1 MHTKIENLKMMTME
15 TLTTFDCKDWTRDSL
30 RSLRM
35 RLGWSQ
41 SDLARRLACPVLEV
55 EKFEGGEVELNPIW
69 KNELE
74 LIAKQADL
82 CCEELQATPMMENIM
97 DETSLE
103 QVDFNKIKFDIE
115 N

>member
-1 MHTKIENLKMMTME
+1 MSTE
-15 TLTTFDCKDWTRDSL
+15 TAIYRASTETSAFDCVNWTRDSIRCL
-30 RSLRM
+30 RL

-41 SDLARRLACPVLEV
+41 SDLARRLTCPVGEV
-55 EKFEGGEVELNPIW
+55 EKFEAGEVAFNTNW

-82 CCEELQATPMMENIM
+82 CSEELQATPMMENIM

-103 QVDFNKIKFDIE
+103 QVDFKDLIKDL
-115 N
+115 

>member
-1 MHTKIENLKMMTME
+1 MSTENAHYIASTE
-15 TLTTFDCKDWTRDSL
+15 TSGMDCVNWTRESV
-30 RSLRM
+30 RSLRL

-41 SDLARRLACPVLEV
+41 SDLARRLACAVGDV
-55 EKFEGGEVELNPIW
+55 ETFEAGSATFNTNW

-82 CCEELQATPMMENIM
+82 CSEELQATPMMENIM

-103 QVDFNKIKFDIE
+103 QVNFKDLIKGL
-115 N
+115 